1 MKDFYYILGVTPQ
14 STLLEIIEAYEKL
27 SPKFDPVLNGHD
39 SFYTKQ
45 FNEVRE
51 AFHVLT
57 DPGKRKHY
65 DEELQRLNSA
75 TKVASAKKN
84 AIGSITPKIDVT
96 FSLILILL
104 TGVFGSY
111 VYRSIYQN
119 YKKTPIVSQP
129 VVNAPPAAPIAI
141 RHKLKKRVKHPFH
154 LDTKMYAAV
163 KPIAAVATTVKS
175 VAAIAIPVK
184 TATPVTYSA
193 VKTGAPVANTVTK
206 TNLAAPSYIVSKPTI
221 TPRVENVID
230 EEPVNEAEVR
240 ANETGVVYLRE
251 YAQFRA
257 PVIKTL
263 LNRAR
268 IIILEKGSKYYKV
281 QSDDAIGYIPKW
293 AIKQTDTENGF

>member
-27 SPKFDPVLNGHD
+27 SPKFDPILNGHD

-57 DPGKRKHY
+57 DPVKRKQY
-65 DEELQRLNSA
+65 DEELKKLNSA
-75 TKVASAKKN
+75 TKVAPPKKD

-119 YKKTPIVSQP
+119 NRKTPIVSQP
-129 VVNAPPAAPIAI
+129 VVSAPPAAPITI
-141 RHKLKKRVKHPFH
+141 RHKFKKRLKHPFH
-154 LDTKMYAAV
+154 LDTKMYATI
-163 KPIAAVATTVKS
+163 KPGAAAIATPVKS
-175 VAAIAIPVK
+175 VA
-184 TATPVTYSA
+184 PVTYSA
-193 VKTGAPVANTVTK
+193 VKAIAPVSNTITK
-206 TNLAAPSYIVSKPTI
+206 TNLAAPSYIASKPTI
-221 TPRVENVID
+221 APKVENNID
-230 EEPVNEAEVR
+230 EEPGNEAEVG